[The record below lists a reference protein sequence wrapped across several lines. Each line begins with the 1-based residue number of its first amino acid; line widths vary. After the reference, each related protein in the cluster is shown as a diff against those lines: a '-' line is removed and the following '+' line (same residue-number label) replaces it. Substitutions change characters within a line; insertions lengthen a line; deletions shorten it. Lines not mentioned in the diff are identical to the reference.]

1 MAISAA
7 HPVRPGGHEVARPLP
22 APPRRVRRVR
32 RDHVARALEAWLK
45 EVRLR
50 YTLGG

>member
-1 MAISAA
+1 MIAKGT
-7 HPVRPGGHEVARPLP
+7 HGVARPLP
-22 APPRRVRRVR
+22 APPRKARRVQ
-32 RDHVARALEAWLK
+32 DHVTRALEAWLK